1 MRKPHEIMPRVPVNF
16 IGQSNRLREQ
26 IVPAYKHGL
35 FIRVN
40 KMKEINVKSSNRV
53 SFRLV
58 VCGAVLLVGFIAM
71 NSLANMKKKPAE
83 LAFQEPSLQVEAQAA
98 EFQEVPVSLNGYGEV
113 KTLNVVSISSEV
125 SGTVL
130 DIHPRLEAGE
140 IISKGDLIFKIDTRD
155 YEAALKE
162 TSATVKQLENSILSL
177 QKQYEIDQVRLT
189 SLQRNAE
196 LAKKQFERLQTLF
209 EENSVGTQSNV
220 DAAEQ
225 SYISVM
231 DQATQMA
238 RTVELYPIQIQES
251 RSSLDSARA
260 RFGTARANL
269 ERCEVRAPFDGRLKS
284 VSIEKGQFVSAG
296 REVVTLADDSVLE
309 IEVSLDSRE
318 ADQWLRFDGAG
329 NAATAAWFGNLK
341 QVDCKVRWTEA
352 TSDTHWKG
360 TLHRVVDFDANTRT
374 LTVAIRILAE
384 NTATENPGSL
394 PLVEGMFC
402 SVEIPGR
409 SLNNVVKL
417 PRWAVSYENTVYMS
431 VDGRLKTV
439 PVEVARLDSDHA
451 YVSGGI
457 ETGDLVVTT
466 RLVSPLENS
475 LLTIQ

>member
-1 MRKPHEIMPRVPVNF
+1 MGKVHLNPK
-16 IGQSNRLREQ
+16 NR
-26 IVPAYKHGL
+26 I
-35 FIRVN
+35 
-40 KMKEINVKSSNRV
+40 
-53 SFRLV
+53 SFRLI
-58 VCGAVLLVGFIAM
+58 VCAVVLLVGFIAM
-71 NSLANMKKKPAE
+71 NSLANMKKKPSE
-83 LAFQEPSLQVEAQAA
+83 LAYSEPSLQVEALSA
-98 EFQEVPVSLNGYGEV
+98 EFEEVPVSLKGYGEV
-113 KTLNVVSISSEV
+113 KTLNVVSISPEV

-140 IISKGDLIFKIDTRD
+140 VISKGELIFKIDPLD

-162 TSATVKQLENSILSL
+162 AAATVKQLENGILSL
-177 QKQYEIDQVRLT
+177 QKQYEIDQVRLK

-196 LAKKQFERLQTLF
+196 LAQKQFERLQTLF
-209 EENSVGTQSNV
+209 QEDSVGTQRDV

-231 DQATQMA
+231 DQATQMN
-238 RTVELYPIQIQES
+238 RTVELYPIQIRES
-251 RSSLDSARA
+251 QSSLESARA
-260 RFGTARANL
+260 RLGTARANL

-296 REVVTLADDSVLE
+296 REVVTLADDSILE

-318 ADQWLRFDGAG
+318 ADQWLRFDGQG
-329 NAATAAWFGNLK
+329 TAAAAAWFGNLK

-360 TLHRVVDFDANTRT
+360 TLHRVVNFDPNTRT
-374 LTVAIRILAE
+374 LTVAIQILAE
-384 NTATENPGSL
+384 DAVVENGGSL

-409 SLNNVVKL
+409 SLENVVKL

-431 VDGRLKTV
+431 VGGRLKTV
-439 PVEVARLDSDHA
+439 PVEVARLESDNA

-457 ETGDLVVTT
+457 EPGDLVVTT

>member
-1 MRKPHEIMPRVPVNF
+1 MEETVKK
-16 IGQSNRLREQ
+16 SN
-26 IVPAYKHGL
+26 
-35 FIRVN
+35 N
-40 KMKEINVKSSNRV
+40 KI
-53 SFRLV
+53 SFRLI
-58 VCGAVLLVGFIAM
+58 VCGAVLLIGFITM
-71 NSLANMKKKPAE
+71 SSLASMKKKPSTRE
-83 LAFQEPSLQVEAQAA
+83 FREPSLQVEALTA
-98 EFQEVPVSLNGYGEV
+98 EFEAVPVSLEGYGEAR
-113 KTLNVVSISSEV
+113 TLNVVAISPEV

-130 DIHPRLEAGE
+130 DVHPRLESGE
-140 IISKGDLIFKIDTRD
+140 VISKGDLIFKIDTRD

-162 TSATVKQLENSILSL
+162 VAATVKQLENSVLSL
-177 QKQYEIDQVRLT
+177 QKQYEIDQVRLK

-196 LAKKQFERLQTLF
+196 LAKNQFERLQTLF
-209 EENSVGTQSNV
+209 DEDKVGTQSNV

-238 RTVELYPIQIQES
+238 RTVELYPIKIQES
-251 RSSLDSARA
+251 QSSLDSASA
-260 RFGTARANL
+260 RLGTAKTNL

-296 REVVTLADDSVLE
+296 KEVVTLADDSVLE

-318 ADQWLRFDGAG
+318 ADKWLRFDVEGT
-329 NAATAAWFGNLK
+329 ATAAWFGNLK
-341 QVDCKVRWTEA
+341 QVDCVVRWTES
-352 TSDTHWKG
+352 TSDTQWKG
-360 TLHRVVDFDANTRT
+360 TLHRVVDFDTNTRT

-384 NTATENPGSL
+384 NAAGNTNSL

-402 SVEIPGR
+402 SVEIPGK
-409 SLNNVVKL
+409 SLENVVIL

-431 VDGRLKTV
+431 VGGRLKTT

-457 ETGDLVVTT
+457 DPGNLVVTT

>member
-1 MRKPHEIMPRVPVNF
+1 MAIAKSKGVWQQMLKSFGVSKMEKTIRK
-16 IGQSNRLREQ
+16 SN
-26 IVPAYKHGL
+26 
-35 FIRVN
+35 
-40 KMKEINVKSSNRV
+40 NRIP
-53 SFRLV
+53 FRLI
-58 VCGAVLLVGFIAM
+58 VCAAVLLIGFIAM
-71 NSLANMKKKPAE
+71 NGLANMKKKPSE
-83 LAFQEPSLQVEAQAA
+83 LAHKEPSLQVEALAA
-98 EFQEVPVSLNGYGEV
+98 EFQEIPVLLKGYGEV
-113 KTLNVVSISSEV
+113 RTLNVVSISPEV

-140 IISKGDLIFKIDTRD
+140 IISKGELVFKIDPRD

-162 TSATVKQLENSILSL
+162 SAATVKQLENGILSL
-177 QKQYEIDQVRLT
+177 QKQYEVDRVRLKN
-189 SLQRNAE
+189 LERNEE
-196 LAKKQFERLQTLF
+196 LAQNQFERLRTLF
-209 EENSVGTQSNV
+209 EGNNVGTRSNV

-225 SYISVM
+225 AYISVM

-251 RSSLDSARA
+251 QSSLESARA
-260 RFGTARANL
+260 RLGTARANL

-296 REVVTLADDSVLE
+296 REVVTLADDSILE

-318 ADQWLRFDGAG
+318 ADKWLRFDGGG
-329 NAATAAWFGNLK
+329 NTATAAWFGNLK
-341 QVDCKVRWTEA
+341 KVDCKVQWTEA
-352 TSDTHWKG
+352 TSDIRWDG

-384 NTATENPGSL
+384 DTDAVNVDSL

-402 SVEIPGR
+402 SVEIPGK
-409 SLNNVVKL
+409 SLENVVKL

-439 PVEVARLDSDHA
+439 PVEVARLDSDNA

-457 ETGDLVVTT
+457 EAGDLVVTT